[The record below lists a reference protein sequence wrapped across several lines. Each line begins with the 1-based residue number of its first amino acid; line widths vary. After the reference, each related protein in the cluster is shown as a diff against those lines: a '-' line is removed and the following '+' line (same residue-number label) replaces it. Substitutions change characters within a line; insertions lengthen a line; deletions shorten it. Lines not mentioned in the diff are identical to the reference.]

1 MTDTA
6 PGAESLL
13 DWMTGLVADPV
24 ARARF
29 AADPQHEIDAQGLA
43 DLDPADVAHSM
54 PLVTDTVAARFDAVV
69 DLPATPV
76 QLVGES
82 AVDALARHFG
92 VVPSVVDAGA
102 APVEDDLDDWT
113 ETLVDD
119 LAGAPDGLE
128 GVVDAGPGI
137 DLDLD
142 GTGDLDGAHHDHDLD
157 VMTRLDVDH
166 DLDGS
171 HAAVAAAAPTLA
183 FLPGAGA
190 PPPGASTPPDE
201 PVEPDEP
208 VDLHDHAADPSPDHP
223 PEHPAEDELDAHH
236 PLADDHHGLDPDLDV
251 AP

>member
-13 DWMTGLVADPV
+13 DWMTGLVADPA

-29 AADPQHEIDAQGLA
+29 AADPQHEIGAQGLA

-76 QLVGES
+76 QLAGES

-92 VVPSVVDAGA
+92 VVPSVVTGVVPA
-102 APVEDDLDDWT
+102 EDDLDDWT
-113 ETLVDD
+113 GTLVDD

-128 GVVDAGPGI
+128 GVVDAGPGV

-171 HAAVAAAAPTLA
+171 DATADAAAPTLA

-190 PPPGASTPPDE
+190 PPTGPPHE
-201 PVEPDEP
+201 PVEPTEP
-208 VDLHDHAADPSPDHP
+208 VDDPGDPVELHDRSLDHLPDHP
-223 PEHPAEDELDAHH
+223 ADDDLGAHH
-236 PLADDHHGLDPDLDV
+236 PVADDHHGFDPDLDV